1 MVRMVPHAKKPP
13 SANLNCLGT
22 LGMVPVD
29 LVERLELAHVL
40 NWHWKTCKR
49 RKAQNKHIYVYTAF
63 LKQIHSIYYIYI
75 YILYICNYLHW
86 HLYIHIV
93 LVYNNIQ
100 YIIITIIIIN
110 IYIYICILVDTVWHV
125 FFPSGHQHHWNG
137 QGLATWP
144 FSKDA
149 KRALYPDGLRMIDRY
164 EWWIWTDLG
173 AINQK
178 QRVCSGRDG
187 PQIQCLWDVE
197 RPPWMT

>member
-1 MVRMVPHAKKPP
+1 MYAANEPIETELVLRCYETQDLRHKSIELKQFGTPVIIPNLTILPLKPMVRMVPHAKKPP

-110 IYIYICILVDTVWHV
+110 KYIYIYMCILVDTV
-125 FFPSGHQHHWNG
+125 
-137 QGLATWP
+137 
-144 FSKDA
+144 
-149 KRALYPDGLRMIDRY
+149 
-164 EWWIWTDLG
+164 
-173 AINQK
+173 
-178 QRVCSGRDG
+178 
-187 PQIQCLWDVE
+187 
-197 RPPWMT
+197 